1 MTNGK
6 RASHMITRRRFGQ
19 LTAAVT
25 TTMQSPAFA
34 APASYPHRTVTL
46 ITHSS
51 PGGGSDV
58 FLREMSRYL
67 VRYINA
73 TFVIE
78 NVQGGSG
85 ARALSRLA
93 TSRPDGS
100 VLYATTPTY
109 IFTSLLSKPQ
119 HTYKNV
125 QPLVNVFSDAEVVFT
140 RTDGPF
146 KTLADLIAHAKEK
159 RGRWGAANPA
169 SLERQAAERLRR
181 AANVNA
187 AVVSHEGGG
196 DMMINVLNGTLEMGV
211 GEIQELR
218 SQLEANRVR
227 ILAVFNPQRLAGF
240 PDVPTVKEAGYDV
253 VVRKFRGLAGP
264 AGLPAEIIGIWE
276 TAIKGLLADPDYKKV
291 YGAESLVADFMPQAA
306 YEPFVN
312 AFADE
317 AETFFR
323 ETGVIKN

>member
-1 MTNGK
+1 
-6 RASHMITRRRFGQ
+6 MITRRAFGH
-19 LTAAVT
+19 LAAIGTTGLALPGFVT
-25 TTMQSPAFA
+25 RAAA
-34 APASYPHRTVTL
+34 APETYPHRIVTL

-58 FLREMSRYL
+58 FLREMIKYL

-85 ARALSRLA
+85 ARALSKLA

-140 RTDGPF
+140 RADGPF
-146 KTLADLIAHAKEK
+146 KTLGDVIAHAKEK

-181 AANVNA
+181 AAGVNA

-218 SQLEANRVR
+218 SQLESKRVR
-227 ILAVFNPQRLAGF
+227 LLAVFNPQRLAGF
-240 PDVPTVKEAGYDV
+240 PDVPTVQEAGYDV

-264 AGLPAEIIGIWE
+264 AGLPADIIAIWE
-276 TAIKGLLADPDYKKV
+276 RAVQGLLNDPDYKAL
-291 YGAESLVADFMPQAA
+291 YGAESLVADFIPQAA

-317 AETFFR
+317 AEKFFR

>member
-1 MTNGK
+1 
-6 RASHMITRRRFGQ
+6 MITRRSFNGIG
-19 LTAAVT
+19 AAALAGLAWPGT
-25 TTMQSPAFA
+25 TGRALA
-34 APASYPHRTVTL
+34 APEAYPHRIVTL

-58 FLREMSRYL
+58 FLREMTRYL
-67 VRYINA
+67 IRYINA
-73 TFVIE
+73 TFVVE

-85 ARALSRLA
+85 ARALSKLA

-100 VLYATTPTY
+100 VFYATTPTY

-119 HTYKNV
+119 HTYRNV

-140 RTDGPF
+140 RADGPF
-146 KTLADLIAHAKEK
+146 RTMADLIAHAREK

-181 AANVNA
+181 AAGVNA

-218 SQLEANRVR
+218 AQLEAKRVR
-227 ILAVFNPQRLAGF
+227 LLAVFNPQRLAAF
-240 PDVPTVKEAGYDV
+240 PDVPTVKESGYDV

-264 AGLPAEIIGIWE
+264 AGLPADIIAIWE
-276 TAIKGLLADPDYKKV
+276 RAIQGLLNDADYKAV
-291 YGAESLVADFMPQAA
+291 YGAESLVADFMPQLA

-312 AFADE
+312 AFAAE

-323 ETGVIKN
+323 ENGVIKN

>member
-1 MTNGK
+1 
-6 RASHMITRRRFGQ
+6 MITRRAFNGI
-19 LTAAVT
+19 AATGLAGLALPATVT
-25 TTMQSPAFA
+25 SANA
-34 APASYPHRTVTL
+34 APEAYPHRVVTL

-67 VRYINA
+67 VKYINA

-85 ARALSRLA
+85 ARALSKLA
-93 TSRPDGS
+93 TSKPDGS

-119 HTYKNV
+119 HTYRNV

-140 RTDGPF
+140 RADGPY
-146 KTLADLIAHAKEK
+146 KTLADVIAHAKEK

-181 AANVNA
+181 AAGVNA

-218 SQLEANRVR
+218 SQLESRRVR
-227 ILAVFNPQRLAGF
+227 LLAVFNPQRLAAF
-240 PDVPTVKEAGYDV
+240 PDVPTVKEAGFDV

-264 AGLPAEIIGIWE
+264 QGLPADIVAIWE
-276 TAIKGLLADPDYKKV
+276 RAVQGLLNDPEYKAV
-291 YGAESLVADFMPQAA
+291 YGAESLVADFIPQAA

-312 AFADE
+312 AFAAE

>member
-1 MTNGK
+1 
-6 RASHMITRRRFGQ
+6 MITRRTFNG
-19 LTAAVT
+19 LAAA
-25 TTMQSPAFA
+25 SLALPAA
-34 APASYPHRTVTL
+34 ITRASATPEAYPHRIVTL

-58 FLREMSRYL
+58 FLREMSKHL
-67 VRYINA
+67 VKYINA

-85 ARALSRLA
+85 ARALTKLA
-93 TSRPDGS
+93 TGRPDGS

-119 HTYKNV
+119 HTYKSV

-146 KTLADLIAHAKEK
+146 RTMADLIAHAKEK

-181 AANVNA
+181 AAGVNA

-218 SQLEANRVR
+218 SQLESKRVR
-227 ILAVFNPQRLAGF
+227 LLAVFNPQRLAAF

-264 AGLPAEIIGIWE
+264 PGLPADVIAVWE
-276 TAIKGLLADPDYKKV
+276 RAIQGLLNDPEYKAV
-291 YGAESLVADFMPQAA
+291 YAAESLVADFMPQAA

-312 AFADE
+312 AFAAESE
-317 AETFFR
+317 AFFR

>member
-1 MTNGK
+1 
-6 RASHMITRRRFGQ
+6 MITRRTFNG
-19 LTAAVT
+19 LAAA
-25 TTMQSPAFA
+25 SLALPAAITRAAA
-34 APASYPHRTVTL
+34 APEAYPHRIVTL

-58 FLREMSRYL
+58 FLREMSKHL
-67 VRYINA
+67 VKYINA

-85 ARALSRLA
+85 ARALTKLA
-93 TSRPDGS
+93 TGRPDGS

-119 HTYKNV
+119 HTYKSV

-146 KTLADLIAHAKEK
+146 RTMADLIAHAKEK

-181 AANVNA
+181 AAGVNA

-218 SQLEANRVR
+218 SQLESKRVR
-227 ILAVFNPQRLAGF
+227 LLAVFNPQRLAAF

-264 AGLPAEIIGIWE
+264 PGLPADVIAVWE
-276 TAIKGLLADPDYKKV
+276 RAIQGLLNDPEYKAV
-291 YGAESLVADFMPQAA
+291 YAAESLVADFMPQAA
-306 YEPFVN
+306 YEPFIN
-312 AFADE
+312 AFAAESE
-317 AETFFR
+317 AFFR

>member
-1 MTNGK
+1 
-6 RASHMITRRRFGQ
+6 MITRRTFNRS
-19 LTAAVT
+19 AALGLAGLA
-25 TTMQSPAFA
+25 MPATIAPARA
-34 APASYPHRTVTL
+34 APEAYPHRVVTL

-58 FLREMSRYL
+58 FLREMSRHL
-67 VRYINA
+67 VKYINA

-85 ARALSRLA
+85 ARALSKLA
-93 TSRPDGS
+93 TSKPDGS
-100 VLYATTPTY
+100 VFYATTPTY

-140 RTDGPF
+140 REDGPF
-146 KTLADLIAHAKEK
+146 KTLADVIAHAKEK

-181 AANVNA
+181 AAGVNA

-218 SQLEANRVR
+218 SQLESKRVR
-227 ILAVFNPQRLAGF
+227 LLAVFNPQRLAGF
-240 PDVPTVKEAGYDV
+240 PDVPTVREAGYDV

-264 AGLPAEIIGIWE
+264 QGMPADIIAIWE
-276 TAIKGLLADPDYKKV
+276 RAVQGLLNDPEYKTV

-312 AFADE
+312 AFAADSE
-317 AETFFR
+317 AFFR

>member
-1 MTNGK
+1 
-6 RASHMITRRRFGQ
+6 MITRRRFNG
-19 LTAAVT
+19 LAAAGLALPAVVT
-25 TTMQSPAFA
+25 RAAA
-34 APASYPHRTVTL
+34 APEAYPHRIVTL

-58 FLREMSRYL
+58 FLREMSKHL
-67 VRYINA
+67 VKYINA

-85 ARALSRLA
+85 ARALTKLA
-93 TSRPDGS
+93 TGRPDGS

-119 HTYKNV
+119 HTYKSV

-146 KTLADLIAHAKEK
+146 RTMADLIAHAKEK

-181 AANVNA
+181 AAGVNA

-218 SQLEANRVR
+218 SQLESKRVR
-227 ILAVFNPQRLAGF
+227 LLAVFNPQRLAAF

-264 AGLPAEIIGIWE
+264 PGLPADVIAVWE
-276 TAIKGLLADPDYKKV
+276 RAIQGLLNDPEYKAV
-291 YGAESLVADFMPQAA
+291 YAAESLMADFMPQAA

-312 AFADE
+312 AFAAESE
-317 AETFFR
+317 AFFR

>member
-1 MTNGK
+1 
-6 RASHMITRRRFGQ
+6 MITRRTFNG
-19 LTAAVT
+19 LAAA
-25 TTMQSPAFA
+25 SLALPAAITRASA
-34 APASYPHRTVTL
+34 APEAYPHRIVTL

-58 FLREMSRYL
+58 FLREMSKHL
-67 VRYINA
+67 VKYINA

-85 ARALSRLA
+85 ARALTKLA
-93 TSRPDGS
+93 TGRPDGS

-119 HTYKNV
+119 HTYKSV

-146 KTLADLIAHAKEK
+146 RTMADLIAHAKEK

-181 AANVNA
+181 AAGVNA

-218 SQLEANRVR
+218 SQLESKRVR
-227 ILAVFNPQRLAGF
+227 LLAVFNPQRLAAF

-264 AGLPAEIIGIWE
+264 PGLPADVIAVWE
-276 TAIKGLLADPDYKKV
+276 RAIQGLLNDPEYKAV
-291 YGAESLVADFMPQAA
+291 YAAESLVADFMPQAA

-312 AFADE
+312 AFAAESE
-317 AETFFR
+317 AFFR